1 MKGGAANARR
11 LLCAVVICLKICR
24 FCAHTPMAVRGCMGS
39 SAVSNRMQ
47 GLHTVCTFV
56 PEWEVEVESALRIA
70 LKFYIPVYFMV
81 R

>member
-1 MKGGAANARR
+1 
-11 LLCAVVICLKICR
+11 
-24 FCAHTPMAVRGCMGS
+24 MAVRGCMGS